1 MITKYLLM
9 LLLIS
14 QMTDNTSSD
23 LRILPEEDRF
33 FTNIQRIVP
42 EGRFHNGSISSDGKL
57 VCYQGDFVAGGVGD
71 QIWIKPTY
79 GGEPKMLSIGVFPT
93 SDPVFIPNQDSI
105 IFSSTEEVNLD
116 PAFNLK
122 KRFITEWF
130 LGTHDLYRVN
140 VGGTELIRLTE
151 NTVYDGEAAVSNDG
165 KTIAFTSFRDNN
177 VDIYSMSM
185 HKLIPKRLTT
195 SPGIDCQPCFT
206 PDGMWIIF
214 VGTESEKGAD
224 SVQPETIL
232 PETGLTETMQGQQ
245 LVSEMEF
252 ELHIMSID
260 GSDRRTLT
268 KLGACS
274 INPTVH
280 PNGEYVI
287 FESNY
292 EPDGNSKYKNKLD
305 YNLFKIAID
314 GTRLQQITFNS
325 GYDGNPSFAQDGIK
339 LVWTSMRS
347 LASEKNIGVYMADW
361 MDAEFQPSSSGGH

>member
-1 MITKYLLM
+1 
-9 LLLIS
+9 
-14 QMTDNTSSD
+14 
-23 LRILPEEDRF
+23 
-33 FTNIQRIVP
+33 
-42 EGRFHNGSISSDGKL
+42 
-57 VCYQGDFVAGGVGD
+57 
-71 QIWIKPTY
+71 
-79 GGEPKMLSIGVFPT
+79 
-93 SDPVFIPNQDSI
+93 
-105 IFSSTEEVNLD
+105 
-116 PAFNLK
+116 
-122 KRFITEWF
+122 
-130 LGTHDLYRVN
+130 
-140 VGGTELIRLTE
+140 
-151 NTVYDGEAAVSNDG
+151 
-165 KTIAFTSFRDNN
+165 
-177 VDIYSMSM
+177 
-185 HKLIPKRLTT
+185 
-195 SPGIDCQPCFT
+195 
-206 PDGMWIIF
+206 MWIIF